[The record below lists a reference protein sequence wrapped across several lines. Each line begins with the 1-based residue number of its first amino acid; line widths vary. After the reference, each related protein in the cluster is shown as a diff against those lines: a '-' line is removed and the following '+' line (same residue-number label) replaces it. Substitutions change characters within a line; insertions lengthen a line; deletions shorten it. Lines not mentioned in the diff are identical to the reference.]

1 MRIAYIQ
8 KKRGSLYLLPVPHFE
23 AFALPSL
30 IERAT
35 QKPTPICNQPHC
47 ALLVYSACSVM
58 IYTYPMGAY
67 RCHVPEQTLKFAKF
81 RSVKNKA
88 PCKRLLYMCPNPPA
102 ALQRRRGAGS
112 CKVNI
117 FCNKNRFG
125 LNQIVIR
132 TQINN
137 ESPIIS
143 RHEQALRASYPF
155 LPASFSP
162 LVLNVAR
169 HAFGQ
174 A

>member
-1 MRIAYIQ
+1 MAWDFPMFPCPLIAIIVFIAFSVFFYRRAPGAGGVKKIMDCYIQ

-58 IYTYPMGAY
+58 IYTYPMDAY

-125 LNQIVIR
+125 LNP
-132 TQINN
+132 N
-137 ESPIIS
+137 
-143 RHEQALRASYPF
+143 RH
-155 LPASFSP
+155 
-162 LVLNVAR
+162 
-169 HAFGQ
+169 
-174 A
+174 

>member
-1 MRIAYIQ
+1 MDCVFPLLPAARIAIIVFIAFLFFLPAGSQTGWFCNRKRIAYIQ

-58 IYTYPMGAY
+58 IYTYPMDAY

-102 ALQRRRGAGS
+102 ALQRRHGKGS
-112 CKVNI
+112 CKVNN
-117 FCNKNRFG
+117 FCNKNRCG
-125 LNQIVIR
+125 LNP
-132 TQINN
+132 N
-137 ESPIIS
+137 
-143 RHEQALRASYPF
+143 RH
-155 LPASFSP
+155 
-162 LVLNVAR
+162 
-169 HAFGQ
+169 
-174 A
+174 